1 MTALGVPVMDSV
13 ASRPAMDEERPQLSK
28 QPSGG
33 KAVVRDYASR
43 TKIGRARGRYSGKG
57 PEYRRGSGQQR
68 NQGQD
73 EAEHQRGEET
83 RSSIKMVDQNN
94 GSVKVVSLSDIFSS
108 SGALPFSEEFRV
120 YISQKR
126 QADQESPQG
135 AAPGEQRTRPLHH
148 PPPTAPHTCVIS
160 SMPPR
165 PAKPNDYVDLR
176 RRSMAR
182 SRAASPP
189 GASRA
194 GNLRC
199 AGAAVGPSSEGIHC
213 EVC

>member
-28 QPSGG
+28 RTREGKAVMREPGSLRPAMDEERPHLTKRPSEG

-43 TKIGRARGRYSGKG
+43 TKTGRARGRYSGKG

-68 NQGQD
+68 SQRQD

-135 AAPGEQRTRPLHH
+135 AAPGEQQ
-148 PPPTAPHTCVIS
+148 
-160 SMPPR
+160 
-165 PAKPNDYVDLR
+165 
-176 RRSMAR
+176 RSVK
-182 SRAASPP
+182 
-189 GASRA
+189 
-194 GNLRC
+194 N
-199 AGAAVGPSSEGIHC
+199 
-213 EVC
+213 